1 MLHSGKKIK
10 KKKTASASANGVKSS
25 PSASTALGKAFP
37 ECTIFDT
44 RGRCLS
50 RGRISRRL
58 FPECCT
64 RGRLPRVQL
73 GLPRV
78 QLALGEAS
86 SSCSVLH
93 HISYIICMHLGTRSQ
108 RDAKQWPKGHWSIAY
123 SPGMHAPRHLD
134 LFYELCKLI
143 MCCIYAC
150 YLCMTITH
158 NAPTSL
164 AFSPCPYPCLEV
176 LLVYFQDCNT
186 CLACLDQCNLSM
198 RWVSQE

>member
-1 MLHSGKKIK
+1 MPVLWHSGKRDFF
-10 KKKTASASANGVKSS
+10 KKKTNFFAECLSCGTRQRVFKKNSKI
-25 PSASTALGKAFP
+25 FP
-37 ECTIFDT
+37 ECCT
-44 RGRCLS
+44 RGRRLS

-164 AFSPCPYPCLEV
+164 AFTPCLEGV
-176 LLVYFQDCNT
+176 
-186 CLACLDQCNLSM
+186 ACLLSI
-198 RWVSQE
+198 V